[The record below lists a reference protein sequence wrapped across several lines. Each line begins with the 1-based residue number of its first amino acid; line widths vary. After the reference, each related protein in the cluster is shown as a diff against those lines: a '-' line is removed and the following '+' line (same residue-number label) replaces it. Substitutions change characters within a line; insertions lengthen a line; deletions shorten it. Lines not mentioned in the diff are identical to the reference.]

1 MMITVRLST
10 RRVLTPFS
18 EPMMIKR
25 QEFGFILALAS
36 LNLTTEEEN
45 QSTMTWG
52 RRSLWMKLIQT
63 H

>member
-18 EPMMIKR
+18 EPMMIKS